1 MADRFYDEDDLKNV
15 HRWFEGNQDSASEKM
30 IGEFEGAF
38 GEALGARLVVAVGNA
53 MYGLQAALQACFVRP
68 GDEVIVDPIV
78 VFGGLAAMYCNAV
91 PVFADIDPRTFN
103 MSPDSLRKRITPR
116 TRAIICTHFGGLP
129 CEMDEIMAIAREHNL
144 VVIEDC
150 AHALYSK
157 YKDRPAGLIGD
168 VGVFSFNH
176 RKQLSTGQG
185 GVMTFTNEKLYEEVR
200 RLNFGRVPARLSWNG
215 QMPGPVA
222 AIALSQLPKSRK
234 YVEDDHNNAELMNQA
249 VAGCKWI
256 APQFVPDY
264 VWSAQHLWC
273 ADYRGDEHGISL
285 DDFKRVCQEEG
296 ADYFLFGFM
305 PATWQ
310 GIKASPAYA
319 YPVFTDSEAYG
330 KACPTCSP
338 RRAAGDNVCENAE
351 LISPRLINTTLSP
364 IRQERVERLAEG
376 LHRAVQRFS

>member
-1 MADRFYDEDDLKNV
+1 MADRWYDEDDLANIR
-15 HRWFEGNQDSASEKM
+15 RWFEGNQDSASEKM
-30 IGEFEGAF
+30 IGELEVAF
-38 GEALGARLVVAVGNA
+38 GEAVGAQYVVAVGNA
-53 MYGLQAALQACFVRP
+53 MYGLQAALQAIYIKP
-68 GDEVIVDPIV
+68 GEEVIVDPIV

-103 MSPDSLRKRITPR
+103 MSPQSLRERITPR
-116 TRAIICTHFGGLP
+116 TRAVICTHFGGLP
-129 CEMDEIMAIAREHNL
+129 CEMDEIMAIAREHDL

-185 GVMTFTNEKLYEEVR
+185 GIVTFTNETLYKEVR
-200 RLNFGRVPARLSWNG
+200 RLNFGRVPERLSWNG

-234 YVEDDHNNAELMNQA
+234 YVEDDHRNARLMNEA
-249 VAGCKWI
+249 VAGCDWI
-256 APQFVPDY
+256 APQLVPEHS
-264 VWSAQHLWC
+264 WSAQHLWS
-273 ADYRGDEHGISL
+273 AEYRGDERGIPM
-285 DDFKRVCQEEG
+285 DDFRQVCIEEG

-305 PATWQ
+305 PKDWK
-310 GIKASPAYA
+310 GIKASPSYA
-319 YPVFTDSEAYG
+319 YPVFTEPES
-330 KACPTCSP
+330 CPHAGGG
-338 RRAAGDNVCENAE
+338 RRYEPARCETAE
-351 LISPRLINTTLSP
+351 RISPRLINTTLSP

-376 LHRAVQRFS
+376 LHRAVRRFA